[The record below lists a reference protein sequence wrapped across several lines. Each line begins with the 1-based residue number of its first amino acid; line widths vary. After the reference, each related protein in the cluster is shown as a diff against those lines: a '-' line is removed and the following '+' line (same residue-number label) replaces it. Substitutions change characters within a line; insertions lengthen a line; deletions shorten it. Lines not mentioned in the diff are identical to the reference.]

1 MEDKTDKTTRTGE
14 TQHLMPLFSVWCSI
28 QTDKLADQLAP
39 AFLRFIFAT
48 SRKPNS
54 TRLWLQVNF
63 WRFNFCDV
71 LKASSIHVIALS
83 IPGINAQ
90 AFRAG
95 LVNLV
100 LLASR
105 LRQLGL
111 GQGKCERSSRVT
123 VKRSKRALTDSLAL
137 FPALAIPS
145 RSASVRFAMA
155 IKKKQSI
162 SKPSSNGN
170 RSRNGASQSKPS
182 HTGPQNTA
190 VRTYSIPDFRLEHP
204 DLAVKRLV
212 EKDKDGAEHVRYE
225 VTGNLDAPVPPIRDS
240 KYLNKQQCIEIYR
253 YMLLN
258 RKMEVALENLYK
270 QGKVVG
276 GVYFGLGQEACSCAS
291 AYALDKDD
299 WFAPMIRNQGALLV
313 RGFGA
318 SDTMMQYMAKADS
331 PTKGRD
337 GTSHFGDIE
346 ERNMVSP
353 ISMLGDLI
361 PVLSGVALGARLQGR
376 NIATLTWIG
385 DGGQSTG
392 VTYEGINF
400 AAVQNLGLV
409 LFVESNLWA
418 YSTPSEMQ
426 YRVKDLAER
435 AIGYGIPG
443 VIVDGTDACQVYD
456 AAHDAVERAHR
467 AEGPTLIEAKMMRM
481 KGHAIHD
488 AAAYVPKPMFDF
500 WKKRDPIARFENYL
514 VKEKKWLTAKEN
526 AELISEVER
535 VIEAEREIAVNS
547 PMPTPESA
555 EGGVYCE
562 DGCHEI
568 KPKYGMPKVK
578 KGTGGFK
585 ATEAA
590 VHLK

>member
-1 MEDKTDKTTRTGE
+1 
-14 TQHLMPLFSVWCSI
+14 MP
-28 QTDKLADQLAP
+28 
-39 AFLRFIFAT
+39 
-48 SRKPNS
+48 
-54 TRLWLQVNF
+54 
-63 WRFNFCDV
+63 
-71 LKASSIHVIALS
+71 
-83 IPGINAQ
+83 
-90 AFRAG
+90 
-95 LVNLV
+95 
-100 LLASR
+100 
-105 LRQLGL
+105 
-111 GQGKCERSSRVT
+111 
-123 VKRSKRALTDSLAL
+123 
-137 FPALAIPS
+137 
-145 RSASVRFAMA
+145 
-155 IKKKQSI
+155 IKKKKSS
-162 SKPSSNGN
+162 SKHSGNG
-170 RSRNGASQSKPS
+170 SRNGANRVQSKPS
-182 HTGPQNTA
+182 VNSGL
-190 VRTYSIPDFRLEHP
+190 RTYSIPDLRLEHP
-204 DLAVKRLV
+204 NFTVHQAI

-225 VTGNLDAPVPPIRDS
+225 VTGDLNVPVPPIRDS
-240 KYLNKQQCIEIYR
+240 KYLSKQEAIEIYR
-253 YMLLN
+253 FMLL
-258 RKMEVALENLYK
+258 NLYK

-299 WFAPMIRNQGALLV
+299 WFAPMIRNQGSLLV
-313 RGFGA
+313 RGFRA
-318 SDTMMQYMAKADS
+318 ADTMMQYMAKADS

-346 ERNMVSP
+346 KRNMVSP

-376 NIATLTWIG
+376 NVAVMTYIG

-426 YRVKDLAER
+426 YRCQDLAER

-456 AAHDAVERAHR
+456 AAHEAVERAHR
-467 AEGPTLIEAKMMRM
+467 GEGPTLIEAKMMRM

-488 AAAYVPKPMFDF
+488 AATYVPKEMFDF

-514 VKEKKWLTAKEN
+514 VKEKKWLSMKEN

-535 VIEAEREIAVNS
+535 IIEEEREIAVNS
-547 PMPTPESA
+547 PMPMPESA
-555 EGGVYCE
+555 EGGVFCE
-562 DGCHEI
+562 PGCHEI
-568 KPKYGMPKVK
+568 KPKYGIPKVK
-578 KGTGGFK
+578 KGSGGYK
-585 ATEAA
+585 QTEAA